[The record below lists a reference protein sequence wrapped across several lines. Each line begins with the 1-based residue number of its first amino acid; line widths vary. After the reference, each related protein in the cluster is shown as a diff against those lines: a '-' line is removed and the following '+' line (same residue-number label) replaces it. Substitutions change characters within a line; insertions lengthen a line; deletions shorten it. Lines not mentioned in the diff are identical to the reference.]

1 MKILFVHQNFP
12 GQYKHLAPALAAQGH
27 EVTALGMADRVRM
40 PHVRYVRYGVAR
52 GSSKD
57 AHPWVLDFEAK
68 VIRGQACLRAAAQ
81 MAAQGYRPDLIC
93 AHPGWGEALFLKEL
107 WPDATQLHYLEFFY
121 QSQGQDMG
129 FDPEFGVPD
138 LAARARLTAKNANN
152 LLNLSLMDAGVCP
165 TEWQWSTLPARYHSS
180 VQVIHDGIDTALLQ
194 PNPGV
199 SVTLQDDQ
207 GRALRLAA
215 SDQLVTYVGR
225 NLEPFRG
232 YHQFMRALPAILKA
246 CPEARAVIVGGD
258 GVSYGAAPEQGSWKN
273 RFLEE
278 VRGQLD
284 MSRVHFV
291 GKLPYST
298 FVQVLQRSTVHVYLT
313 YPFVLSWSLL
323 EAMSLEA
330 MVVASDTA
338 PVREVIRDGH
348 NGWLVDFFQPEALAE
363 RVVQCLRDAPSLL
376 NLRRAARQTV
386 VQGYDLRTRCL
397 PQQME
402 LVSGLLQRH

>member
-1 MKILFVHQNFP
+1 
-12 GQYKHLAPALAAQGH
+12 
-27 EVTALGMADRVRM
+27 MA
-40 PHVRYVRYGVAR
+40 AR
-52 GSSKD
+52 GY
-57 AHPWVLDFEAK
+57 H
-68 VIRGQACLRAAAQ
+68 
-81 MAAQGYRPDLIC
+81 PDLIC

-107 WPDATQLHYLEFFY
+107 WPDAIQLHYLEFFY
-121 QSQGQDMG
+121 RSQGQDMG

-165 TEWQWSTLPARYHSS
+165 TQWQLSTLPAQYQTS
-180 VQVIHDGIDTALLQ
+180 VQVIHDGIDTARLQ
-194 PNPGV
+194 PDPGA

-215 SDQLVTYVGR
+215 GDQLVTYVGR

-246 CPEARAVIVGGD
+246 CPDARAVIVGGD

-291 GKLPYST
+291 GKLPYSS

-348 NGWLVDFFQPEALAE
+348 NGWLVNFFQPEALAE
-363 RVVQCLRDAPSLL
+363 RVVQCLRDAPRLA
-376 NLRRAARQTV
+376 NVRRAARQTV

-397 PQQME
+397 PQQIE
-402 LVSGLLQRH
+402 LVSALLERR